1 MAKDALDLNPAHP
14 MAKTIKTLI
23 LDQKKE
29 TFVEDC
35 VSQARKLQT
44 ATDPYRSALAD

>member
-1 MAKDALDLNPAHP
+1 MG
-14 MAKTIKTLI
+14 KTIKTLI

-29 TFVEDC
+29 TFVEEC

-44 ATDPYRSALAD
+44 ATDLAGALSRIE